1 MVHLIT
7 IIGMLIATAGNIF
20 MAYLHNKAI
29 KDYVVKVKGVEKLL
43 EEITYAEQ
51 QRSEDFKTHG

>member
-1 MVHLIT
+1 MV
-7 IIGMLIATAGNIF
+7 
-20 MAYLHNKAI
+20 YLHNKAI
-29 KDYVVKVKGVEKLL
+29 KDYAVAVKGVEKLL